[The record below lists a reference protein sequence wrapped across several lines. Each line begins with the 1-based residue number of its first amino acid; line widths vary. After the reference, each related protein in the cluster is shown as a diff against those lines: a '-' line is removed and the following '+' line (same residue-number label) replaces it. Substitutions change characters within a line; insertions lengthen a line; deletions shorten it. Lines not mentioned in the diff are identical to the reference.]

1 MNQFLIYLLVAACA
15 ASISF
20 TVTMSGMFEFMREW
34 IYAKN
39 DFFGQLIT
47 CPYCFGHYVVLT
59 MLFTSDIPLLHIS
72 SLPLYNLLFT
82 WFMLMGI
89 VALLHKV
96 IITAYE
102 PVMLL
107 KAKRHVE
114 KLKALK
120 IKEQENNLKQ

>member
-1 MNQFLIYLLVAACA
+1 MNQFLIYILVAACA

-20 TVTMSGMFEFMREW
+20 TVTMSGMFESMREW
-34 IYAKN
+34 IYNKN
-39 DFFGQLIT
+39 EFFGQLIT
-47 CPYCFGHYVVLT
+47 CPYCFGHYVVLV
-59 MLFTSDIPLLHIS
+59 MLLTSNIPLLQVS
-72 SLPLYNLLFT
+72 SMDLYNALFT
-82 WFMLMGI
+82 WFALMGI